1 MKTMK
6 LTTILVMA
14 FLLITVTESK
24 AQTSHSLKLDA
35 NAFTENTMTYPTGE
49 TVNYRAYE
57 GMFYV
62 SNVADPAYQTLN
74 IYVPQTVYDQNTTAP
89 IFLKTNVGGYM
100 ASKASAI
107 STSDATG
114 RALLEGYIV
123 VIPGSRGSNSTI
135 TNANGNTVWTG
146 RAPAGLVDLKAA
158 IRYLRHNK
166 DVIPGDM
173 NRIITNGTSAGGAM
187 SALLGATGNNT
198 LYEPYLKE
206 LGAASEP
213 DDIFAAVCYCPIT
226 DLDHADMAYE
236 WFYHSVS
243 KDARGISDAQV
254 SVSKEL
260 AAQYPAY
267 LNSLGLKMAD
277 GTPITDANY
286 LDYVKSFLIQSA
298 QRARNEGFDIPDSVG
313 VLFNNPNRIVQG
325 DIKAMRPGPVTGNRP
340 GGFPMKKGEIVT
352 DIDLDLYLNYI
363 NSQRTLK
370 TPPAFDAL
378 GVAQASATAEN
389 NVFGNAEGSS
399 ANFTNYS
406 LRKSTGN
413 TSATVDKD
421 TQQIVDLMNP
431 MHFIGREGSKTA
443 PNWYIRHGASD
454 RDTSFPV
461 PINLY
466 TKLINN
472 GYNVNFFL
480 PWNRNHSGDY
490 NLDDLFEWLKATFD
504 AQ

>member
-1 MKTMK
+1 
-6 LTTILVMA
+6 MA
-14 FLLITVTESK
+14 FLLVEVSESK
-24 AQTSHSLKLDA
+24 AQMSHSLKLDA
-35 NAFTENTMTYPTGE
+35 NKFTENTMTYPTGQ

-62 SNVADPAYQTLN
+62 SNAVDPVYQTLN
-74 IYVPQTVYDQNTTAP
+74 IYVPLTVYDKNAKVP

-114 RALLEGYIV
+114 RALLEGYVV
-123 VIPGSRGSNSTI
+123 VIPGSRGSNSTV
-135 TNANGNTVWTG
+135 NEAKGNTVWTG

-166 DVIPGDM
+166 DIIPGDM

-187 SALLGATGNNT
+187 SALLGATGNNL

-206 LGAASEP
+206 LGAASEQ

-236 WFYHSVS
+236 WFYQSVS
-243 KDARGISDAQV
+243 KNARGISDAQV

-260 AAQYPAY
+260 AAQYPTY

-277 GTPITDANY
+277 ETPITDANY
-286 LDYVKSFLIQSA
+286 LGYVKSFLIQSA
-298 QRARNEGFDIPDSVG
+298 QRARNEGFEIPDSVG
-313 VLFNNPNRIVQG
+313 ILFNNPIRIVQG
-325 DIKAMRPGPVTGNRP
+325 DIKGMRPGSGIGNRP
-340 GGFPMKKGEIVT
+340 GGFPIKKGEIVT
-352 DIDLDLYLNYI
+352 DIDLDLYVTYI
-363 NSQRTLK
+363 NSQRILK
-370 TPPAFDAL
+370 APPAFDAL
-378 GVAQASATAEN
+378 GVEGASATAEN

-413 TSATVDKD
+413 TSVTLDED
-421 TQQIVDLMNP
+421 RQQIVDMMNP

-466 TKLINN
+466 TKLMNN

-490 NLDDLFEWLKATFD
+490 NLDDLFEWLKTTLD
-504 AQ
+504 TCP